1 MSRSTTHSLT
11 CPCGEVFEHTTY
23 EYVNITQDPQLRYI
37 VLAGMLNVA
46 TCPNCGRKAATGRP
60 FIYSD
65 PAHQLLA
72 FVHPRHDAPQEA
84 RIVIL
89 EQLRTIYNSIVSE
102 TADQLDPA
110 RGTGDTLATDTP
122 AQVLDTPQLQVVFGI
137 DQLQEL
143 INAALDQSERLG
155 RVALSTRSSAEAE
168 RGQML
173 DIARKMAG
181 EMGCQIEVDDLP
193 DEYTVWIYGPRRS
206 ISTLMHELA
215 TQS

>member
-1 MSRSTTHSLT
+1 
-11 CPCGEVFEHTTY
+11 
-23 EYVNITQDPQLRYI
+23 
-37 VLAGMLNVA
+37 
-46 TCPNCGRKAATGRP
+46 
-60 FIYSD
+60 
-65 PAHQLLA
+65 LLA

-89 EQLRTIYNSIVSE
+89 EQLRTIYDNIMSE
-102 TADQLDPA
+102 SADQS
-110 RGTGDTLATDTP
+110 GDTQSNDTP
-122 AQVLDTPQLQVVFGI
+122 AQVLATPQLQVVFGL

-143 INAALDQSERLG
+143 INAGLDQSERLG

-181 EMGCQIEVDDLP
+181 EMGCQVEVDDLP

-215 TQS
+215 TH